1 MLSAVSL
8 SSTALRMQREILG
21 TLHLGMLRILSSKG
35 MSFEKLEW
43 SWLQFKARTHKILSI

>member
-1 MLSAVSL
+1 MLSVVSL
-8 SSTALRMQREILG
+8 SSTALSMQREILG
-21 TLHLGMLRILSSKG
+21 TLHLEMLRILSSKG